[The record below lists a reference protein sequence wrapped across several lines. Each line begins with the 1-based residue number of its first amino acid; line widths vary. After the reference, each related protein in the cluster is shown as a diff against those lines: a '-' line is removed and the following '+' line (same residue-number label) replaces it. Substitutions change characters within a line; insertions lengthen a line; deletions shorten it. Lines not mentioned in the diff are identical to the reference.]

1 LVWVVV
7 HRNPEGAQFG
17 QKGKIWD
24 LVRSSFAAAAGLA
37 AKPPSVLALKRR
49 IAVLVKAK
57 KEDLKIYKSGN
68 EEQYEEIDKLLEEY
82 ISLEE
87 ASTV

>member
-1 LVWVVV
+1 MLPRPRRQAAFRPRSEAS
-7 HRNPEGAQFG
+7 HR
-17 QKGKIWD
+17 
-24 LVRSSFAAAAGLA
+24 R
-37 AKPPSVLALKRR
+37 
-49 IAVLVKAK
+49 LVKAK

-82 ISLEE
+82 IYLEE

>member
-1 LVWVVV
+1 M
-7 HRNPEGAQFG
+7 
-17 QKGKIWD
+17 
-24 LVRSSFAAAAGLA
+24 RSSFAAAAGLA